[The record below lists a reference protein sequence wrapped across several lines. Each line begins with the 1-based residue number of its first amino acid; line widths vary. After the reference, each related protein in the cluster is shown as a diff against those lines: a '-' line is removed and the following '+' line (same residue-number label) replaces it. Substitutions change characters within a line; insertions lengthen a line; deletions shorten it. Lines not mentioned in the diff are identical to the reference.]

1 MLSLNNVCCRRDGR
15 VLFAGASMVIH
26 AGQKL
31 GLAGANG
38 SGKSS
43 LLAMIV
49 GDLEPD
55 DGDLSVQN
63 SARITH
69 IAQETPSTSQLAIDY
84 VIEGDQQLLALQ
96 KAIAAA
102 EQHDPLKHAE
112 LLADFESAGGY
123 RIQSVA
129 GSLLNGLGFTTDQH
143 TWSVSQFSGGWRMR
157 LNLARA
163 LIAPSDLLL
172 LDEPTN
178 HLDLDAVIWLEQTR
192 RATCQS
198 TICL

>member
-1 MLSLNNVCCRRDGR
+1 MFS
-15 VLFAGASMVIH
+15 GASMVIH

-43 LLAMIV
+43 LLGMIV

-55 DGDLSVQN
+55 DGELSLQA
-63 SARITH
+63 SARLTH
-69 IAQETPSTSQLAIDY
+69 IAQETPSTSQSAIEY

-96 KAIAAA
+96 QAIDQA
-102 EQHDPLKHAE
+102 QHDDPLKHAE

-123 RIQSVA
+123 RIQSLA

-178 HLDLDAVIWLEQTR
+178 HLDLDAVIWL
-192 RATCQS
+192 
-198 TICL
+198 